1 MRGLPV
7 DGKDITV
14 YEPNQ
19 RVKVGFLAGWAEM
32 VKGVIGSRELIW
44 QLFKRD
50 FFANYKQ
57 SYLGVV
63 WVFLAPVVGI
73 VSWIFLNAAGVLS
86 PGDVGVPYPVYVLLG
101 STVWGLF
108 MSFYANTSKC
118 LAEYKGLIQ
127 QINFPHEA
135 LVMKQ
140 VAQTVAAFFIN
151 IGLILLVLLV
161 FKVAPSWKIVLF
173 PLTIVPLMLIGTGI
187 GMVLAVVSAVA
198 NDMEKAVTAAM
209 GFLMYLTPV
218 IYAPEQKSELIRTV
232 VYWNPLS
239 YLVGG
244 ARDVILYGRIAS
256 PAGYAASSAL
266 ALALFLFTWRLF
278 YLSEHKVAERL

>member
-1 MRGLPV
+1 MDSKPL
-7 DGKDITV
+7 TV

-19 RVKVGFLAGWAEM
+19 RVKLGLIESWISMAR
-32 VKGVIGSRELIW
+32 GVVTSRELIW

-57 SYLGVV
+57 SYLGVL
-63 WVFLAPVVGI
+63 WVFIAPVVGI
-73 VSWIFLNAAGVLS
+73 VSWVFLNAAGVLS

-108 MSFYANTSKC
+108 MSFYSNTSKS
-118 LAEYKGLIQ
+118 LAEYTGLIQ

-135 LVMKQ
+135 LVVKQ
-140 VAQTVAAFFIN
+140 VAQTVAAFVIN
-151 IGLILLVLLV
+151 MALILIVLLV
-161 FKVAPSWKIVLF
+161 FKVVPSWKIVLF
-173 PLTIVPLMLIGTGI
+173 PLAIVPLMLLGTGI
-187 GMVLAVVSAVA
+187 GMVLAVISAVA
-198 NDMEKAVTAAM
+198 NDMEKAATAVM

-218 IYAPEQKSELIRTV
+218 IYAPDRQNALISAV
-232 VYWNPLS
+232 IKWNPLA

-244 ARDVILYGRIAS
+244 ARDVILYGRIEN
-256 PAGYAASSAL
+256 PGGYAVSTAL
-266 ALALFLFTWRLF
+266 AVMLFLFTWRLF

>member
-1 MRGLPV
+1 MSGRIV
-7 DGKDITV
+7 V

-19 RVKVGFLAGWAEM
+19 RVKVGFWAGWTAM
-32 VKGVIGSRELIW
+32 VRGVVNSRELIW

-57 SYLGVV
+57 SYLGIV
-63 WVFLAPVVGI
+63 WVFIAPVVGI
-73 VSWIFLNAAGVLS
+73 VSWVFLNATGVLS
-86 PGDVGVPYPVYVLLG
+86 PGDVGVPYPVYVLIG

-108 MSFYANTSKC
+108 MSFYSNTSKS
-118 LAEYKGLIQ
+118 LSEYKTLIQ

-135 LVMKQ
+135 LVLKQ
-140 VAQTVAAFFIN
+140 MAQTVAAFVIN
-151 IGLILLVLLV
+151 MGLILVVLIV
-161 FKVAPSWKIVLF
+161 FKVLPSWKIVLF
-173 PLTIVPLMLIGTGI
+173 PLTVVPLMLVGSGI
-187 GMVLAVVSAVA
+187 GMVVAVVSAVA
-198 NDMEKAVTAAM
+198 NDLEKAATALL
-209 GFLMYLTPV
+209 GFVMYITPV

-244 ARDVILYGRIAS
+244 ARDIILYGRIAS
-256 PAGYAASSAL
+256 PAGYAVSSGL
-266 ALALFLFTWRLF
+266 TVVLFFFTWRLF